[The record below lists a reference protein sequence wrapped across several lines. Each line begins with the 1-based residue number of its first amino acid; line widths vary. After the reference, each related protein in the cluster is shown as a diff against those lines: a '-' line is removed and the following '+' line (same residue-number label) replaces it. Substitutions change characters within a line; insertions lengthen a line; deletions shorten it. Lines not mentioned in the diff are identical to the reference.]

1 MEKGKQPL
9 ELRILGFI
17 QEHCPIPGQSRLL
30 VAVSGGPDSVC
41 LLHILV
47 KLKKE
52 LGIELHTAHLN
63 HQLRGA
69 ESEADS
75 RYVADL
81 ARSLGVPVTIEK
93 RDVAGYQAR
102 KRISLE
108 EAAREVRYNFLA
120 QTARTVGASQVAI
133 GHTRDDHIETI
144 LMHLIRGS
152 GTRGLQGLAPQVR
165 WQATDAVTIVR
176 PLLEVSRAETVSY
189 CQEHSLSPR
198 LDSSNQSLSPLRNR
212 IRLRLLP
219 LLKSYNPRVSQAL
232 LRVAH
237 LAADDVAFIEEE
249 GNRTW
254 RHIAQRQKDTV
265 ILEKEGFLKLPPALK
280 RQVLRVSLE
289 KLIGNLKDIEARHIE
304 EIMSALSKPA
314 GRSLNLP
321 GGLTFTIEYDRY
333 LIGKNPLSLS
343 PLPPLETESTLIIP
357 GETTLPGWQ
366 VEATIKNREDIKEE
380 GNDFSAH
387 LDLDKTRGKL
397 IVRSR
402 KRSDRFHPLGMSQ
415 SKKLGEFMI
424 DAKIPR
430 LWRKRVPIVSSPEQI
445 IWVVG
450 WRIDDRVKVTGDT
463 KRVLCL
469 KFKRRQTLTRG

>member
-52 LGIELHTAHLN
+52 LGIELHAAHLN

-75 RYVADL
+75 RYVAEL
-81 ARSLGVPVTIEK
+81 ARSLGVPITIEK

-176 PLLEVSRAETVSY
+176 PLLEVSRAETASY

-232 LRVAH
+232 LRVAR
-237 LAADDVAFIEEE
+237 LAADEVAFIEEE

-254 RHIAQRQKDTV
+254 RHTAQRQEDTV
-265 ILEKEGFLKLPPALK
+265 TLEKEGFLKLPPALK
-280 RQVLRVSLE
+280 RQVLRLSLE

-343 PLPPLETESTLIIP
+343 PLPPLETESALTIP
-357 GETTLPGWQ
+357 GETLLSGWQ
-366 VEATIKNREDIKEE
+366 VEATIKNREDITEE
-380 GNDFSAH
+380 RNDFSGH
-387 LDLDKTRGKL
+387 FDLDKTGGKL
-397 IVRSR
+397 VVRSR
-402 KRSDRFHPLGMSQ
+402 KRSDRFHPL
-415 SKKLGEFMI
+415 
-424 DAKIPR
+424 AKESPYCLLPR
-430 LWRKRVPIVSSPEQI
+430 ADNMG
-445 IWVVG
+445 G
-450 WRIDDRVKVTGDT
+450 WLAHR
-463 KRVLCL
+463 
-469 KFKRRQTLTRG
+469 